1 MITISEYGEYKRFQK
16 WCHNLDEFSKSA
28 NSILAKYGELG
39 VQMLKE
45 RTPKKTGKTSE
56 SWDYNITYEN
66 GNAKITWTNSN
77 VNKGFNVAVLIFYGH
92 GTNNGAYVEGI
103 DYINPA
109 LKPVFE
115 EILDSI
121 KKEVFKA

>member
-1 MITISEYGEYKRFQK
+1 M
-16 WCHNLDEFSKSA
+16 
-28 NSILAKYGELG
+28 
-39 VQMLKE
+39 
-45 RTPKKTGKTSE
+45 
-56 SWDYNITYEN
+56 
-66 GNAKITWTNSN
+66 
-77 VNKGFNVAVLIFYGH
+77 AVLIFYGH